1 MLTME
6 GMVIKMSLEIKNNL
20 NKVYQTIEDNARKAN
35 REPKDIKLVAVA
47 KNHPP
52 KKIIKTMQAGHHLF
66 GENRVQEL
74 LDKHEL
80 FYDQDIKWHFIGHLQ
95 KNKVKY
101 LMKIKQLEMIESIDS
116 LAIAR
121 EVNAQAKE
129 ADRKIKI
136 LLQVNIADDP
146 NKFGFSEN
154 NIEEAVKEVL
164 KLSNLNLVGLMTI
177 TPYYDK
183 PESAREDYQAMK
195 KLLDILNQKGYNL
208 KELSMGM
215 SNDYHIAVQEGAT
228 IVRVGTAIFGK
239 RKYY

>member
-1 MLTME
+1 ME
-6 GMVIKMSLEIKNNL
+6 GMVIKMSLEIKNNIK
-20 NKVYQTIEDNARKAN
+20 KVYQTIEDNAHKAK
-35 REPKDIKLVAVA
+35 REPEDIKLVAVA

-52 KKIIKTMQAGHHLF
+52 KKIIKIMQAGHHLF

-101 LMKIKQLEMIESIDS
+101 LMKINQLEMIESIDS

-121 EVNAQAKE
+121 EVNDQAKE
-129 ADRKIKI
+129 AERNIKV

-146 NKFGFSEN
+146 NKFGFSKD
-154 NIEEAVKEVL
+154 NIEEAVKEVS
-164 KLSNLNLVGLMTI
+164 KLSNLNLDGLMTI

-195 KLLDILNQKGYNL
+195 KLLDSLNEKDYNL

>member
-1 MLTME
+1 ME
-6 GMVIKMSLEIKNNL
+6 GMDNMSNPIKENL
-20 NKVYQTIEDNARKAN
+20 NNIYENIKINCEKSN
-35 REPKDIKLVAVA
+35 REVKDVKLVAVA

-52 KKIIKTMQAGHHLF
+52 KKIISALKAGHKTF

-74 LDKHEL
+74 LEKHEL

-116 LAIAR
+116 IDIA
-121 EVNAQAKE
+121 EELNNE
-129 ADRKIKI
+129 ASKNNRRVKI
-136 LLQVNIADDP
+136 LLQVNIAKDP
-146 NKFGFSEN
+146 KKYGFTKNNINKVLNTINKFD
-154 NIEEAVKEVL
+154 NIDVQ
-164 KLSNLNLVGLMTI
+164 GLMTI
-177 TPYYDK
+177 TPYESN
-183 PESAREDYQAMK
+183 PEDVRSYYKEMK
-195 KLLDILNQKGYNL
+195 NLFDNLNKQGYNL

-239 RKYY
+239 RNYY